1 MSYKDF
7 TADFKSWD
15 RLKLVLATTTTQA
28 SDILHVIEND
38 ATHSQLNTP
47 VVLTPVKVAL
57 STIND
62 FKLSSG
68 FIKAWVTEPKFQD
81 YAKKAYSP
89 NRSQPRGKLWSSS
102 RV

>member
-38 ATHSQLNTP
+38 TTHSQPNTP

-62 FKLSSG
+62 FQ
-68 FIKAWVTEPKFQD
+68 AE
-81 YAKKAYSP
+81 
-89 NRSQPRGKLWSSS
+89 
-102 RV
+102 